1 MVQKFLLFIGALFF
15 SVNLFAQNLS
25 IYCEDVKPAQFI
37 DVHGKLSGF
46 AVEIVQEI
54 QRRVGNT
61 DHIQMVPWARG
72 IEKLKHEPNSLLFS
86 MARTADRDSQYQ
98 WIGPIS
104 ETTYGLYVKANSRLK
119 INTLDD
125 AKRLGLI
132 GVYRGDV
139 RDQILTKLG
148 FTNLDRANSTIF
160 SFRKLMLGRVAM
172 YADAPLAVKS
182 LVESEGYKL
191 TDVKLAYTFY
201 RTQLYIATS
210 KTTDPAIVAKW
221 NRALEQMK
229 KETTFLDIYRNHYPD
244 VDPPGSTMTKFE

>member
-1 MVQKFLLFIGALFF
+1 MGQKFLFLIGAMFF
-15 SVNLFAQNLS
+15 CVNLSAQNLS
-25 IYCEDVKPAQFI
+25 IYCEEDKPAQFI
-37 DVHGKLSGF
+37 GANGKLTGF

-61 DHIQMVPWARG
+61 DRIQMVPWARG
-72 IEKLKHEPNSLLFS
+72 LEKLKHEPNSLLFS
-86 MARTADRDSQYQ
+86 MARTADRDAQYQ

-104 ETTYGLYVKANSRLK
+104 ETTYGLYVKADSTLK

-132 GVYRGDV
+132 GVYRGDA
-139 RDQILTKLG
+139 RDQILSKLG

-172 YADAPLAVKS
+172 YADAPLAVKG
-182 LVESEGYKL
+182 LAESEGYKFS
-191 TDVKLAYTFY
+191 DVRLAFTFF
-201 RTQLYIATS
+201 RAQLYIATS
-210 KTTDPAIVAKW
+210 KQTDPAIVAKW

-229 KETTFLDIYRNHYPD
+229 KETVFLDIYRNHYPNI
-244 VDPPGSTMTKFE
+244 DPPGPTITKFE

>member
-1 MVQKFLLFIGALFF
+1 MVQKCLFLIVSLFLSA
-15 SVNLFAQNLS
+15 NLSAQHLS
-25 IYCEDVKPAQFI
+25 IYCEDVKPAQYI
-37 DVHGKLSGF
+37 DKNGQLSGF

-61 DHIQMVPWARG
+61 DGIQMVPWARG
-72 IEKLKHEPNSLLFS
+72 IEKLKNEPNSLLFS
-86 MARTADRDSQYQ
+86 MARTAERDPQYQ

-104 ETTYGLYVKANSRLK
+104 ETTYGLYVKADSKLK
-119 INTLDD
+119 INSLDD
-125 AKRLGLI
+125 AKQLGLI

-148 FTNLDRANSTIF
+148 FTNLDRANSNIF

-182 LVESEGYKL
+182 LVESEGHKL
-191 TDVKLAYTFY
+191 TDIRLAYIFF

-210 KTTDPAIVAKW
+210 KETDPAIVAKW

-229 KETTFLDIYRNHYPD
+229 KDSTFLDIYRNHYPN
-244 VDPPGSTMTKFE
+244 VEPPGPTITKFE

>member
-1 MVQKFLLFIGALFF
+1 MTLFL
-15 SVNLFAQNLS
+15 SVNVSAQNLS

-37 DVHGKLSGF
+37 DNNGKLSGF

-54 QRRVGNT
+54 QRRVGNA
-61 DHIQMVPWARG
+61 DRIQMVPWARG

-86 MARTADRDSQYQ
+86 MARTAERDPLYQ

-104 ETTYGLYVKANSRLK
+104 ETTYGLYVKADSTLK
-119 INTLDD
+119 INSLDD
-125 AKRLGLI
+125 AKQLGLI

-148 FTNLDRANSTIF
+148 FNNLDRANSNIF

-191 TDVKLAYTFY
+191 NDIRLVFTFF

-210 KTTDPAIVAKW
+210 KETDPAIVAKW

-229 KETTFLDIYRNHYPD
+229 KDSTFLDIYRNHYPN
-244 VDPPGSTMTKFE
+244 VEPPGPTITKFE